1 MIIHCPL
8 CKTSIE
14 LTQGRFS
21 CKLCKGESWFNGT
34 FQDGQINS
42 YGIYVNS
49 VILVYSNVRNRM
61 TLFMNS
67 GKQII
72 HASCPV
78 APHPDTLDKDKII
91 KTINRLLNLKAFI

>member
-21 CKLCKGESWFNGT
+21 CKLCKDESWFKGT
-34 FQDGQINS
+34 FQDRQINS
-42 YGIYVNS
+42 YAIYINKN
-49 VILVYSNVRNRM
+49 ILIYNNISNKM
-61 TLFMNS
+61 ILFIDY
-67 GKQII
+67 GKQRI
-72 HASCPV
+72 HTFCPV
-78 APHPDTLDKDKII
+78 VPHPDTLDKDKII